1 MKKVTGLYC
10 YSENNIRRF
19 VYTYE
24 DSNGNV
30 KYGVTD
36 DIAEAQNLTI
46 DLLRTKGYFTKE
58 IAQKLRQ
65 EENIFNFNC
74 KDENDVFAHI
84 KKANKDVRLNED
96 DFYAVIYDYDDFYDD
111 EDFNVEIEKVGL
123 FTRIKNKIANSRFG
137 KTVKNIRF
145 NKKPKKNNKKFNK
158 KRVLAGVG
166 ISVLSITAI
175 ATGIHLSKSKSPTND
190 GPKVGITDEIGD
202 LDENIDKA
210 TEPKE
215 EEKTPEATEEP
226 QITAEQSSTNY
237 YTYDTGW
244 TQPANSGSNVTLDPG
259 TVDETLGGFQ
269 DPNVSID
276 EPTNNP
282 NPPSESETP
291 DDPYGNVSEGEEDNN
306 YQEGEEPDDD
316 YSEEIDVPAGGEGEN
331 TNEDDIILDDE
342 HKGNEGA
349 IDILPGD
356 GDYEIDYVDPG
367 APLPDPGDTANGD
380 YVTSDEEL
388 QDTNKG
394 EQPSEITGDENK
406 EEVPVEG
413 QEPIENTD
421 TVPVYQDENIT
432 TTNTTAT
439 TTTDLE
445 TAADRAVEAMAN
457 GEVGNIVVNADGSIS
472 FEQDTNTIE
481 ANGMTK

>member
-1 MKKVTGLYC
+1 MKKVTGLYS
-10 YSENNIRRF
+10 YYENDVRRF

-24 DSNGNV
+24 DSNGNI

-36 DIAEAQNLTI
+36 DVDEAKDLMV
-46 DLLRTKGYFTKE
+46 DLLRTRGYKP
-58 IAQKLRQ
+58 
-65 EENIFNFNC
+65 EEAEKIMGEKDIFNFNC
-74 KDENDVFAHI
+74 KDETDVFIHI
-84 KKANKDVRLNED
+84 QKANKDVRLNVD
-96 DFYAVIYDYDDFYDD
+96 DFYAVIDDYDNDKDKD
-111 EDFNVEIEKVGL
+111 KVGL

-137 KTVKNIRF
+137 NYVKNIRF
-145 NKKPKKNNKKFNK
+145 NKKFNK
-158 KRVLAGVG
+158 KRVFTGAAIG
-166 ISVLSITAI
+166 VLSIAAI

-210 TEPKE
+210 TELKE

-226 QITAEQSSTNY
+226 QITAEQSSTDY
-237 YTYDTGW
+237 YTYNTEW
-244 TQPANSGSNVTLDPG
+244 TQPANSGSNVTSDPG
-259 TVDETLGGFQ
+259 TVDNSMPGFQ
-269 DPNVSID
+269 NPDNID
-276 EPTNNP
+276 NST
-282 NPPSESETP
+282 PPAESETP

-316 YSEEIDVPAGGEGEN
+316 YSEEIDVPAGGEDEN

-388 QDTNKG
+388 QDTNNG
-394 EQPSEITGDENK
+394 EQPSLITGDENK

-413 QEPIENTD
+413 QEPIENAD
-421 TVPVYQDENIT
+421 TVPVYQDGNIT

-457 GEVGNIVVNADGSIS
+457 GEAGNIVVNTDGSIS

>member
-1 MKKVTGLYC
+1 MKKVTGLYS
-10 YSENNIRRF
+10 YYENDVRRF

-24 DSNGNV
+24 DSNGNI

-36 DIAEAQNLTI
+36 NVDEAKDLMV
-46 DLLRTKGYFTKE
+46 DLLRTRGYKP
-58 IAQKLRQ
+58 
-65 EENIFNFNC
+65 EEAEKIMGEKDIFNFNC
-74 KDENDVFAHI
+74 KDETDVFIHI
-84 KKANKDVRLNED
+84 QKANKDVRLNVD
-96 DFYAVIYDYDDFYDD
+96 DFYAVIDDYDNDKD
-111 EDFNVEIEKVGL
+111 KVGL

-137 KTVKNIRF
+137 NYVKNIRF
-145 NKKPKKNNKKFNK
+145 NKKFNK
-158 KRVLAGVG
+158 RRVFTGAAIG
-166 ISVLSITAI
+166 VLSIAAI

-226 QITAEQSSTNY
+226 QITAEQSSTDY
-237 YTYDTGW
+237 YTYNTEW
-244 TQPANSGSNVTLDPG
+244 TQPTNSGSNVTSDPG
-259 TVDETLGGFQ
+259 TVDNSMPGFQ
-269 DPNVSID
+269 NPDNID
-276 EPTNNP
+276 NST
-282 NPPSESETP
+282 PPAESETP

-316 YSEEIDVPAGGEGEN
+316 YSEEIDVPAGGEDEN
-331 TNEDDIILDDE
+331 TNEDDTILDDE

-367 APLPDPGDTANGD
+367 TPLPNPGDTANGD

-388 QDTNKG
+388 QDTNNG

-421 TVPVYQDENIT
+421 TVPVYQDGNIT

-472 FEQDTNTIE
+472 FEQGTNTIE

>member
-1 MKKVTGLYC
+1 MKKVTGLYS
-10 YSENNIRRF
+10 YYENDVRRF

-24 DSNGNV
+24 DSNGNI

-36 DIAEAQNLTI
+36 DVDKAKDLMV
-46 DLLRTKGYFTKE
+46 DLLRTKCY
-58 IAQKLRQ
+58 KL
-65 EENIFNFNC
+65 EEAEKIMGEKDIFNFNC
-74 KDENDVFAHI
+74 KDETDVFIHI
-84 KKANKDVRLNED
+84 QKANKDVRLNVD
-96 DFYAVIYDYDDFYDD
+96 DFYAVIDDYDNDKD
-111 EDFNVEIEKVGL
+111 KVGL

-137 KTVKNIRF
+137 NYVKNIRF
-145 NKKPKKNNKKFNK
+145 NKKFNK
-158 KRVLAGVG
+158 KRVFTGAAIG
-166 ISVLSITAI
+166 VLSIAAI

-202 LDENIDKA
+202 FDKDIDKA

-226 QITAEQSSTNY
+226 QITAEQSSTSY

-244 TQPANSGSNVTLDPG
+244 SQPANSGSNVTSDSG
-259 TVDETLGGFQ
+259 TVEETLGGFQ

-356 GDYEIDYVDPG
+356 GDYEIDYVDPST
-367 APLPDPGDTANGD
+367 PLPNPGDTANGD

-388 QDTNKG
+388 QDTNNG
-394 EQPSEITGDENK
+394 EQPTEITGDENK

-421 TVPVYQDENIT
+421 TVPVYQDGNIT

-481 ANGMTK
+481 ANSMTK

>member
-24 DSNGNV
+24 DSNGNI

-36 DIAEAQNLTI
+36 NVDEAKDLMV
-46 DLLRTKGYFTKE
+46 DLLRTRGYKP
-58 IAQKLRQ
+58 
-65 EENIFNFNC
+65 EEAEKIMGEKDIFNFNC
-74 KDENDVFAHI
+74 KDETDVFIHI
-84 KKANKDVRLNED
+84 QKANKDVRLNVD
-96 DFYAVIYDYDDFYDD
+96 DFYAVIDDYDNDKDKD
-111 EDFNVEIEKVGL
+111 KVGL

-137 KTVKNIRF
+137 NYVKNIRF
-145 NKKPKKNNKKFNK
+145 NKK
-158 KRVLAGVG
+158 RVIAGVAIG
-166 ISVLSITAI
+166 GLAIAAI

-226 QITAEQSSTNY
+226 QITAEQSSTDY
-237 YTYDTGW
+237 YTYNTEW
-244 TQPANSGSNVTLDPG
+244 TQPANSGSNVTSDPG
-259 TVDETLGGFQ
+259 TVDNSMPGFQ
-269 DPNVSID
+269 NPDNID
-276 EPTNNP
+276 NST
-282 NPPSESETP
+282 PPAESETP

-316 YSEEIDVPAGGEGEN
+316 YSEEIDVPAGGEDEN
-331 TNEDDIILDDE
+331 TNEDDTILDDE

-413 QEPIENTD
+413 QEPIENAD
-421 TVPVYQDENIT
+421 TVPVYQDGNIT

-457 GEVGNIVVNADGSIS
+457 GEAGNIVVNTDGSIS

>member
-1 MKKVTGLYC
+1 MKKVTGLYSYC
-10 YSENNIRRF
+10 KNDVIRF

-24 DSNGNV
+24 DSNGNI

-36 DIAEAQNLTI
+36 DVDKAKDLMV
-46 DLLRTKGYFTKE
+46 DLLRTRGYKP
-58 IAQKLRQ
+58 
-65 EENIFNFNC
+65 EEAEKIMGEKDIFNFNC
-74 KDENDVFAHI
+74 KDETDVFIHI
-84 KKANKDVRLNED
+84 QKANKDVRLNVD
-96 DFYAVIYDYDDFYDD
+96 DFYAVIDDYDNDKD
-111 EDFNVEIEKVGL
+111 KVGL

-158 KRVLAGVG
+158 KRVITGAAIG
-166 ISVLSITAI
+166 VLSIAAI

-226 QITAEQSSTNY
+226 QITAEQSSTDY
-237 YTYDTGW
+237 YTYNTEW
-244 TQPANSGSNVTLDPG
+244 TQPANSGSNVTSDPG
-259 TVDETLGGFQ
+259 TVDNSMPGFQ
-269 DPNVSID
+269 NPDNID
-276 EPTNNP
+276 NST
-282 NPPSESETP
+282 PPAESETP

-316 YSEEIDVPAGGEGEN
+316 YSEEIDVPAGGEDEN
-331 TNEDDIILDDE
+331 TNEDDTILDDE

-394 EQPSEITGDENK
+394 EQPTEITGDENK

-445 TAADRAVEAMAN
+445 IAADRAVEAMAN
-457 GEVGNIVVNADGSIS
+457 GEVGNIVVKGGSIS

>member
-1 MKKVTGLYC
+1 MKKVTGLYS
-10 YSENNIRRF
+10 YYENDVRRF

-24 DSNGNV
+24 DSNGNI

-36 DIAEAQNLTI
+36 NVDEAKDLMV
-46 DLLRTKGYFTKE
+46 DLLRTRGYKP
-58 IAQKLRQ
+58 
-65 EENIFNFNC
+65 EEAEKIMGEKDIFNFNC
-74 KDENDVFAHI
+74 KDETDVFIHI
-84 KKANKDVRLNED
+84 QKANKDVRLNVD
-96 DFYAVIYDYDDFYDD
+96 DFYAVIDDYDND
-111 EDFNVEIEKVGL
+111 KVGL

-137 KTVKNIRF
+137 NYVKNIRF
-145 NKKPKKNNKKFNK
+145 NKKFNK
-158 KRVLAGVG
+158 RRVFTGAAIG
-166 ISVLSITAI
+166 VLSIAAI

-210 TEPKE
+210 TEPKK

-226 QITAEQSSTNY
+226 QITAEQSSTDY
-237 YTYDTGW
+237 YTYNTEW
-244 TQPANSGSNVTLDPG
+244 TQPANSGSNVTSDPG
-259 TVDETLGGFQ
+259 TVDNSMPGFQ
-269 DPNVSID
+269 NPDNID
-276 EPTNNP
+276 NST
-282 NPPSESETP
+282 PPAESETP

-316 YSEEIDVPAGGEGEN
+316 YSEEIDVPAGGEDEN

-413 QEPIENTD
+413 QEPIENAD
-421 TVPVYQDENIT
+421 TVPVYQDGNIT

-457 GEVGNIVVNADGSIS
+457 GEAGNIVVNTDGSIS

>member
-1 MKKVTGLYC
+1 MKKVTGLYSYC
-10 YSENNIRRF
+10 KNDVIRF

-24 DSNGNV
+24 DSNGNI

-36 DIAEAQNLTI
+36 DVDKAKDLMV
-46 DLLRTKGYFTKE
+46 DLLRTRGYKP
-58 IAQKLRQ
+58 
-65 EENIFNFNC
+65 EEAEKIMGEKDIFNFNC
-74 KDENDVFAHI
+74 KDETDVFIHI
-84 KKANKDVRLNED
+84 QKANKDVRLNVD
-96 DFYAVIYDYDDFYDD
+96 DFYAVIDDYDNDKD
-111 EDFNVEIEKVGL
+111 KVGL

-137 KTVKNIRF
+137 NYVKNIRF
-145 NKKPKKNNKKFNK
+145 NKKFNK
-158 KRVLAGVG
+158 KRVFTGAAIG
-166 ISVLSITAI
+166 VLSIAAI

-226 QITAEQSSTNY
+226 QITAEQSSTDY
-237 YTYDTGW
+237 YTYNTEW
-244 TQPANSGSNVTLDPG
+244 TQPTNSGSNVTSDPG
-259 TVDETLGGFQ
+259 TVDNSMPGFQ
-269 DPNVSID
+269 NPDNID
-276 EPTNNP
+276 NST
-282 NPPSESETP
+282 PPAESETP

-316 YSEEIDVPAGGEGEN
+316 YSEEIDVPEGGEDEN

-367 APLPDPGDTANGD
+367 TPLPDPGDTANGD

-413 QEPIENTD
+413 QEPIENAD
-421 TVPVYQDENIT
+421 TVPVYQDGNIT

-457 GEVGNIVVNADGSIS
+457 GEAGNIVVNTDGSIS
-472 FEQDTNTIE
+472 FEDTNTME

>member
-1 MKKVTGLYC
+1 MKKVTGLYS
-10 YSENNIRRF
+10 YYENDVRRF

-24 DSNGNV
+24 DSNGNI

-36 DIAEAQNLTI
+36 DVDKAKDLMV
-46 DLLRTKGYFTKE
+46 DLLRTKGYKP
-58 IAQKLRQ
+58 
-65 EENIFNFNC
+65 EEAEKIMGEKDIFNFNC
-74 KDENDVFAHI
+74 KNKTDVFTHI

-96 DFYAVIYDYDDFYDD
+96 DFYDSINEYDD
-111 EDFNVEIEKVGL
+111 E
-123 FTRIKNKIANSRFG
+123 IKSS
-137 KTVKNIRF
+137 KTSGILNRVKNLGSTLKNI
-145 NKKPKKNNKKFNK
+145 PKKAWYRFKDLPKAKKIKYSSAF
-158 KRVLAGVG
+158 VAIAVAVG
-166 ISVLSITAI
+166 IGAFFIN
-175 ATGIHLSKSKSPTND
+175 KSKSPTND

-202 LDENIDKA
+202 FDKDIDKA

-226 QITAEQSSTNY
+226 QITAEQSSTDY
-237 YTYDTGW
+237 YTYNTEW
-244 TQPANSGSNVTLDPG
+244 TQPANSGSNVTSDPG
-259 TVDETLGGFQ
+259 TVDNSMPGFQ
-269 DPNVSID
+269 NPDNID
-276 EPTNNP
+276 NST
-282 NPPSESETP
+282 PPAESETP

-367 APLPDPGDTANGD
+367 APLPNPGDTANGD

-388 QDTNKG
+388 QDTNNG

-445 TAADRAVEAMAN
+445 AAADRAVEAMDN
-457 GEVGNIVVNADGSIS
+457 GENVSIVYNADNGSYTVAKNIN
-472 FEQDTNTIE
+472 TNTIE

>member
-1 MKKVTGLYC
+1 MKKVTGLYS
-10 YSENNIRRF
+10 YYENDVRRF

-24 DSNGNV
+24 DSNGNI

-36 DIAEAQNLTI
+36 DVDKAKDLMV
-46 DLLRTKGYFTKE
+46 DLLRTKCYKP
-58 IAQKLRQ
+58 
-65 EENIFNFNC
+65 EEAEKIMGEKDIFNFNC
-74 KDENDVFAHI
+74 KDETDVFIHI
-84 KKANKDVRLNED
+84 QKANKDVRLNVD
-96 DFYAVIYDYDDFYDD
+96 DFYAVIDDYDNDFYDD
-111 EDFNVEIEKVGL
+111 EDFDDDKDKKGL

-137 KTVKNIRF
+137 KTVKNIWF
-145 NKKPKKNNKKFNK
+145 NKIWYNK
-158 KRVLAGVG
+158 KRVITGAAIG
-166 ISVLSITAI
+166 VLSIAAI

-244 TQPANSGSNVTLDPG
+244 TQPANSGSNVTTDPG
-259 TVDETLGGFQ
+259 TVDNSMPGFQ
-269 DPNVSID
+269 NPDNID
-276 EPTNNP
+276 NST
-282 NPPSESETP
+282 PPAESETP

-316 YSEEIDVPAGGEGEN
+316 YSEEIDVPAGGEDEN
-331 TNEDDIILDDE
+331 TNEDDTILDDE

-367 APLPDPGDTANGD
+367 SPLPDPGDTANGD

-413 QEPIENTD
+413 QEPIENAD
-421 TVPVYQDENIT
+421 TVPVYQDGNIT

-457 GEVGNIVVNADGSIS
+457 GEVGNIVVKDGSIS

>member
-1 MKKVTGLYC
+1 MKKVTGLYS
-10 YSENNIRRF
+10 YYENDVRRF

-24 DSNGNV
+24 DSNGNI

-36 DIAEAQNLTI
+36 NVDEAKDLMV
-46 DLLRTKGYFTKE
+46 DLLRTRGYKP
-58 IAQKLRQ
+58 
-65 EENIFNFNC
+65 EEAEKIMGEKDIFNFNC
-74 KDENDVFAHI
+74 KDETDVFIHI
-84 KKANKDVRLNED
+84 QKANKDVKLN
-96 DFYAVIYDYDDFYDD
+96 VDDFYDSID
-111 EDFNVEIEKVGL
+111 EYDDEIK
-123 FTRIKNKIANSRFG
+123 SS
-137 KTVKNIRF
+137 KTSGILNRVKNLGSALKNI
-145 NKKPKKNNKKFNK
+145 PKKAWYRFKDLPKAKKIKYSSAF
-158 KRVLAGVG
+158 VAIAVAVG
-166 ISVLSITAI
+166 IGAFFIN
-175 ATGIHLSKSKSPTND
+175 KSKSPTDD

-202 LDENIDKA
+202 FDKDIDKA

-226 QITAEQSSTNY
+226 QITAEQSSTDY
-237 YTYDTGW
+237 YTYNTEW
-244 TQPANSGSNVTLDPG
+244 TQPTNSGSNVTSDPG
-259 TVDETLGGFQ
+259 TVDNSMPGFQ
-269 DPNVSID
+269 NPDNID
-276 EPTNNP
+276 NST
-282 NPPSESETP
+282 PPAESETP

-316 YSEEIDVPAGGEGEN
+316 YSEEIDVPAGGEDEN
-331 TNEDDIILDDE
+331 TNEDDTILDDE

-406 EEVPVEG
+406 EEVPVDG

-457 GEVGNIVVNADGSIS
+457 GEAGNIVVNADGSIS

>member
-1 MKKVTGLYC
+1 MKKVTGLYS
-10 YSENNIRRF
+10 YYENDVRRF

-24 DSNGNV
+24 DSNGNI

-36 DIAEAQNLTI
+36 DVDKAKDLMV
-46 DLLRTKGYFTKE
+46 DLLRTKGYKP
-58 IAQKLRQ
+58 
-65 EENIFNFNC
+65 EEAEKIMGEKDIFNFNC
-74 KDENDVFAHI
+74 KDETDVFAHI

-96 DFYAVIYDYDDFYDD
+96 DFYAVIDDYDNDFYDD
-111 EDFNVEIEKVGL
+111 EDFDDDKDKKGL

-137 KTVKNIRF
+137 KTVKNIWF
-145 NKKPKKNNKKFNK
+145 NKIWYNK
-158 KRVLAGVG
+158 KRVITGAAIG
-166 ISVLSITAI
+166 VLSIAAI

-244 TQPANSGSNVTLDPG
+244 TQPANSGSNVTTDPG
-259 TVDETLGGFQ
+259 TVDNSMPGFQ
-269 DPNVSID
+269 NPDNID
-276 EPTNNP
+276 NST
-282 NPPSESETP
+282 PPAESETP

-316 YSEEIDVPAGGEGEN
+316 YSEEIDVPAGGEDEN
-331 TNEDDIILDDE
+331 TNEDDTILDDE

-367 APLPDPGDTANGD
+367 SPLPDPGDTANGD

-421 TVPVYQDENIT
+421 TVPVYQDGNIT

-457 GEVGNIVVNADGSIS
+457 GEVGNIVVKDGSIS

>member
-1 MKKVTGLYC
+1 MKKVIGLYS
-10 YSENNIRRF
+10 YYENNIRRF

-24 DSNGNV
+24 DSNGNI

-36 DIAEAQNLTI
+36 DVDEAKDLMV
-46 DLLRTKGYFTKE
+46 DLLRTRGYKP
-58 IAQKLRQ
+58 
-65 EENIFNFNC
+65 EEAEKIMGEKDIFNFNC
-74 KDENDVFAHI
+74 KDETDVFIHI
-84 KKANKDVRLNED
+84 QKANKDVRLNVD
-96 DFYAVIYDYDDFYDD
+96 DFYAVIDDYDNDKD
-111 EDFNVEIEKVGL
+111 KVGL

-137 KTVKNIRF
+137 NYVKNIRF
-145 NKKPKKNNKKFNK
+145 NKKFNK
-158 KRVLAGVG
+158 KRVFTGAAIG
-166 ISVLSITAI
+166 VLSIAAI

-190 GPKVGITDEIGD
+190 GPKVGITDEIGN

-226 QITAEQSSTNY
+226 QITAEQSSTDY
-237 YTYDTGW
+237 YTYNTEW
-244 TQPANSGSNVTLDPG
+244 TQPANSGSNVTSDPG
-259 TVDETLGGFQ
+259 TVDNSMPGFQ
-269 DPNVSID
+269 NPDNID
-276 EPTNNP
+276 NST
-282 NPPSESETP
+282 PPAESETP

-316 YSEEIDVPAGGEGEN
+316 YSEEIDVPAGGEDEN
-331 TNEDDIILDDE
+331 TNEDDTILDDE

-394 EQPSEITGDENK
+394 EQPSEITGAENK

-413 QEPIENTD
+413 QEPIENAD
-421 TVPVYQDENIT
+421 TVPVYQDGNIT

-457 GEVGNIVVNADGSIS
+457 GEAGNIVVNADGSIS

>member
-1 MKKVTGLYC
+1 MKKVTGLYS
-10 YSENNIRRF
+10 YYENDVRRF

-24 DSNGNV
+24 DSNGNI

-36 DIAEAQNLTI
+36 DVDKAKDLMV
-46 DLLRTKGYFTKE
+46 DLLRTRGYKP
-58 IAQKLRQ
+58 
-65 EENIFNFNC
+65 EEAEKIMGEKDIFNFNC
-74 KDENDVFAHI
+74 KDETDVFIHI
-84 KKANKDVRLNED
+84 QKANKDVRLNVD
-96 DFYAVIYDYDDFYDD
+96 DFYAVIDDYDNDKD
-111 EDFNVEIEKVGL
+111 KVGL

-137 KTVKNIRF
+137 NYVKNIRF
-145 NKKPKKNNKKFNK
+145 NKKFNK
-158 KRVLAGVG
+158 KRVFTGAAIG
-166 ISVLSITAI
+166 VLSIAAI
-175 ATGIHLSKSKSPTND
+175 ATGIHLSKSESPTND

-226 QITAEQSSTNY
+226 QITAEQSSTDY
-237 YTYDTGW
+237 YTYNTEW
-244 TQPANSGSNVTLDPG
+244 TQPANSGSNVTSDPG
-259 TVDETLGGFQ
+259 TVDNSMPGFQ
-269 DPNVSID
+269 NPDNID
-276 EPTNNP
+276 NST
-282 NPPSESETP
+282 PPAESETP
-291 DDPYGNVSEGEEDNN
+291 DDPYENVSEGEEDNN
-306 YQEGEEPDDD
+306 YQEGEEPDGD
-316 YSEEIDVPAGGEGEN
+316 YSEEIDVPAGGEDEN
-331 TNEDDIILDDE
+331 TNEDDTILDDE

-413 QEPIENTD
+413 QEPIENAD
-421 TVPVYQDENIT
+421 TVPVYQDGNIT

>member
-1 MKKVTGLYC
+1 MKKVTGLYS
-10 YSENNIRRF
+10 YYENNIRRF

-24 DSNGNV
+24 DSNGNI

-36 DIAEAQNLTI
+36 DVDEAKDLMV
-46 DLLRTKGYFTKE
+46 DLLRTRGYKP
-58 IAQKLRQ
+58 
-65 EENIFNFNC
+65 EEAEKIMGEKDIFNFNC
-74 KDENDVFAHI
+74 KDKTDVFIHI
-84 KKANKDVRLNED
+84 QKANKDVRLNVD
-96 DFYAVIYDYDDFYDD
+96 DFYAVIDDYDNDKDKD
-111 EDFNVEIEKVGL
+111 KVGL

-137 KTVKNIRF
+137 NYVKNIRF
-145 NKKPKKNNKKFNK
+145 NKKFNK
-158 KRVLAGVG
+158 KRVFTGAAIG
-166 ISVLSITAI
+166 VLSIAAI

-210 TEPKE
+210 TELKE

-226 QITAEQSSTNY
+226 QITAEQSSTDY
-237 YTYDTGW
+237 YTYNTEW
-244 TQPANSGSNVTLDPG
+244 TQPANSGSNVTSDPG
-259 TVDETLGGFQ
+259 TVDNSMPGFQ
-269 DPNVSID
+269 NPDNID
-276 EPTNNP
+276 NST
-282 NPPSESETP
+282 PPAESETP

-316 YSEEIDVPAGGEGEN
+316 YSEEIDVPAGGEDEN

-388 QDTNKG
+388 QDTNNG
-394 EQPSEITGDENK
+394 EQPSLITGDENK

-413 QEPIENTD
+413 QEPIENAD
-421 TVPVYQDENIT
+421 TVPVYQDGNIT

-457 GEVGNIVVNADGSIS
+457 GEAGNIVVNTDGSIS

>member
-1 MKKVTGLYC
+1 MKKVTGLYS
-10 YSENNIRRF
+10 YYENNIRRF

-24 DSNGNV
+24 DSNGNI

-36 DIAEAQNLTI
+36 DVDEAKDLMV
-46 DLLRTKGYFTKE
+46 DLLRTRGYKP
-58 IAQKLRQ
+58 
-65 EENIFNFNC
+65 EEAEKIMGEKDIFNFNC
-74 KDENDVFAHI
+74 KDKTDVFIHI
-84 KKANKDVRLNED
+84 QKANKDVRLN
-96 DFYAVIYDYDDFYDD
+96 VDDFYDSID
-111 EDFNVEIEKVGL
+111 EYDDEIK
-123 FTRIKNKIANSRFG
+123 SS
-137 KTVKNIRF
+137 KTSGILNRVKNLGSTLKNI
-145 NKKPKKNNKKFNK
+145 PKKAWYRFKDLPKAKKIKYSSAF
-158 KRVLAGVG
+158 VAIAVAVG
-166 ISVLSITAI
+166 IGAFFIN
-175 ATGIHLSKSKSPTND
+175 KSKSPTND

-226 QITAEQSSTNY
+226 QITAEQSSTDY
-237 YTYDTGW
+237 YTYNTEW
-244 TQPANSGSNVTLDPG
+244 TQPANSGSNVTSDPG
-259 TVDETLGGFQ
+259 TVDNSMPGFQ
-269 DPNVSID
+269 NPDNID
-276 EPTNNP
+276 NST
-282 NPPSESETP
+282 PPAESETP

-316 YSEEIDVPAGGEGEN
+316 YSEEIDVPEGGEDEN
-331 TNEDDIILDDE
+331 TNEDDTILDNKYE
-342 HKGNEGA
+342 GNEGA

-388 QDTNKG
+388 QDTNNG

-413 QEPIENTD
+413 QEPIENAD
-421 TVPVYQDENIT
+421 TVPVYQDGNIT

-457 GEVGNIVVNADGSIS
+457 GEAGNIVVNTDGSIS

>member
-1 MKKVTGLYC
+1 MKKVTGLYS
-10 YSENNIRRF
+10 YYENNIRRF

-24 DSNGNV
+24 DSNGNI

-36 DIAEAQNLTI
+36 NVDEAKDLMV
-46 DLLRTKGYFTKE
+46 DLLRTRGYKP
-58 IAQKLRQ
+58 
-65 EENIFNFNC
+65 EEAEKIMSEKDIFNFNC
-74 KDENDVFAHI
+74 KDETDVFIHI
-84 KKANKDVRLNED
+84 QKANKDVRLNVD
-96 DFYAVIYDYDDFYDD
+96 DFYAVIDDYDND
-111 EDFNVEIEKVGL
+111 EDKVGL

-137 KTVKNIRF
+137 NYVKNIRF
-145 NKKPKKNNKKFNK
+145 NKKFNK
-158 KRVLAGVG
+158 KRVFTGAAIG
-166 ISVLSITAI
+166 VLSIAAI

-190 GPKVGITDEIGD
+190 GPKVGITDEIEG
-202 LDENIDKA
+202 LDKDIDKA

-226 QITAEQSSTNY
+226 QITAEQSSTDY
-237 YTYDTGW
+237 YTYNTEW
-244 TQPANSGSNVTLDPG
+244 TQPANSGSNVTSDPG
-259 TVDETLGGFQ
+259 TVDNSMPGFQ
-269 DPNVSID
+269 NPDNID
-276 EPTNNP
+276 NST
-282 NPPSESETP
+282 PPAESETP

-316 YSEEIDVPAGGEGEN
+316 YSEEIDVPAGGEDEN
-331 TNEDDIILDDE
+331 TNEDDTILDDE

-394 EQPSEITGDENK
+394 EQPTEITGDENK

-413 QEPIENTD
+413 QEPIENAD

-439 TTTDLE
+439 TTPTDLE
-445 TAADRAVEAMAN
+445 IAASKAVEAMAN
-457 GEVGNIVVNADGSIS
+457 GKAGNIVVNTDGSIS
-472 FEQDTNTIE
+472 FEGTNTME

>member
-1 MKKVTGLYC
+1 MKKVTGLYS
-10 YSENNIRRF
+10 YYENDVRRF

-24 DSNGNV
+24 DSNGNI

-36 DIAEAQNLTI
+36 DVDKAKDLMV
-46 DLLRTKGYFTKE
+46 DLLRTKGYKP
-58 IAQKLRQ
+58 
-65 EENIFNFNC
+65 EEAEKIMGEKDIFNFNC
-74 KDENDVFAHI
+74 KNKTDVFTHI

-96 DFYAVIYDYDDFYDD
+96 DFYDSINEYDD
-111 EDFNVEIEKVGL
+111 E
-123 FTRIKNKIANSRFG
+123 IKSS
-137 KTVKNIRF
+137 KTSGILNRVKNLGSTLKNI
-145 NKKPKKNNKKFNK
+145 PKKAWYRFKDLPKAKKIKYSSAF
-158 KRVLAGVG
+158 VAIAVAVG
-166 ISVLSITAI
+166 IGAFFIN
-175 ATGIHLSKSKSPTND
+175 KSKSPTND

-226 QITAEQSSTNY
+226 QITAEQSSTDY
-237 YTYDTGW
+237 YTYNTEW
-244 TQPANSGSNVTLDPG
+244 TQPANSGSNVTSDPG
-259 TVDETLGGFQ
+259 TVDNSMPGFQ
-269 DPNVSID
+269 NPDNID
-276 EPTNNP
+276 NST
-282 NPPSESETP
+282 PPAESETP

-367 APLPDPGDTANGD
+367 TPLPNPGDTANGD

-388 QDTNKG
+388 QDTNNG

-445 TAADRAVEAMAN
+445 AAADRAVEAMDN
-457 GEVGNIVVNADGSIS
+457 GENVSIVYNADNGSYTVAKNIN
-472 FEQDTNTIE
+472 TNTIE

>member
-1 MKKVTGLYC
+1 MKKVTGLYS
-10 YSENNIRRF
+10 YYENNIRRF

-24 DSNGNV
+24 DSNGNI

-36 DIAEAQNLTI
+36 DVDEAKDLMV
-46 DLLRTKGYFTKE
+46 DLLRTRGYKP
-58 IAQKLRQ
+58 
-65 EENIFNFNC
+65 EEAEKITGEKDIFNFNC
-74 KDENDVFAHI
+74 KDETDVFIHI
-84 KKANKDVRLNED
+84 QKANKDVRLNVD
-96 DFYAVIYDYDDFYDD
+96 DFYAVIDDYDNDKD
-111 EDFNVEIEKVGL
+111 KVGL

-137 KTVKNIRF
+137 NYVKNIRF
-145 NKKPKKNNKKFNK
+145 NKKFNK
-158 KRVLAGVG
+158 KRVFTGAAIG
-166 ISVLSITAI
+166 VLSIAAI

-210 TEPKE
+210 TELKE

-226 QITAEQSSTNY
+226 QITAEQSSTDY
-237 YTYDTGW
+237 YTYNTEW
-244 TQPANSGSNVTLDPG
+244 TQPANSGSNVTSDPG
-259 TVDETLGGFQ
+259 TVDNSMPGFQ
-269 DPNVSID
+269 NPDNID
-276 EPTNNP
+276 NST
-282 NPPSESETP
+282 PPAESETP

-316 YSEEIDVPAGGEGEN
+316 YSEEIDVPAGGEDEN

-388 QDTNKG
+388 QDTNNG
-394 EQPSEITGDENK
+394 EQPSLITGDENK

-413 QEPIENTD
+413 QEPIENAD
-421 TVPVYQDENIT
+421 TVPVYQDGNIT

-457 GEVGNIVVNADGSIS
+457 GEAGNIVVNADGSIS

>member
-24 DSNGNV
+24 DSNGNI

-36 DIAEAQNLTI
+36 DVDEAKDLMV
-46 DLLRTKGYFTKE
+46 DLLRTRGYKP
-58 IAQKLRQ
+58 
-65 EENIFNFNC
+65 EEAEKIMSEKDIFNFNC
-74 KDENDVFAHI
+74 KDETDVFIHI
-84 KKANKDVRLNED
+84 QKANKDVRLNVD
-96 DFYAVIYDYDDFYDD
+96 DFYAVIDDYDND
-111 EDFNVEIEKVGL
+111 EDKVGL

-137 KTVKNIRF
+137 NYVKNIRF
-145 NKKPKKNNKKFNK
+145 NKKFNK
-158 KRVLAGVG
+158 KRVITGAAIG
-166 ISVLSITAI
+166 VLSIAAI

-226 QITAEQSSTNY
+226 QITAEQSSTDY
-237 YTYDTGW
+237 YTYNTEW
-244 TQPANSGSNVTLDPG
+244 TQPANSGSNVTSDPG
-259 TVDETLGGFQ
+259 TVDNSMPGFQ
-269 DPNVSID
+269 NPDNID
-276 EPTNNP
+276 NST
-282 NPPSESETP
+282 PPAESETP

-316 YSEEIDVPAGGEGEN
+316 YSEEIDVPAGGEDEN
-331 TNEDDIILDDE
+331 TNEDDTILDDE

-388 QDTNKG
+388 QDTNNG

-413 QEPIENTD
+413 QEPIENAD
-421 TVPVYQDENIT
+421 TVPVYQDRNIT

-457 GEVGNIVVNADGSIS
+457 GEAGNIVVNTDGSIS

>member
-1 MKKVTGLYC
+1 MKKVTGLYS
-10 YSENNIRRF
+10 YYENDVRRF

-24 DSNGNV
+24 DSNGNI

-36 DIAEAQNLTI
+36 DVDKAKDLMV
-46 DLLRTKGYFTKE
+46 DLLRTRGYKP
-58 IAQKLRQ
+58 
-65 EENIFNFNC
+65 EEAEKIMGEKDIFNFNC
-74 KDENDVFAHI
+74 KDETAVFIHI
-84 KKANKDVRLNED
+84 QKANKDVRLNVD
-96 DFYAVIYDYDDFYDD
+96 DFYAVIDDYDNDKD
-111 EDFNVEIEKVGL
+111 KVGL

-137 KTVKNIRF
+137 NYVKNIRF
-145 NKKPKKNNKKFNK
+145 NKKFNK
-158 KRVLAGVG
+158 KRVFTGAAIG
-166 ISVLSITAI
+166 VLSIAAI

-226 QITAEQSSTNY
+226 QITAEQSSTDY
-237 YTYDTGW
+237 YTYNTEW
-244 TQPANSGSNVTLDPG
+244 TQSGNGGSNVTTDPG
-259 TVDETLGGFQ
+259 TVDESMPGFQ
-269 DPNVSID
+269 NPDNID
-276 EPTNNP
+276 DSTPPAEP
-282 NPPSESETP
+282 ETP
-291 DDPYGNVSEGEEDNN
+291 DDSYENVIEDEEDNN

-316 YSEEIDVPAGGEGEN
+316 YSEEIDVSEGE
-331 TNEDDIILDDE
+331 EDGTLDEDEIIFDDE
-342 HKGNEGA
+342 YKGNEGA
-349 IDILPGD
+349 IDILPG
-356 GDYEIDYVDPG
+356 GDYEIDFV
-367 APLPDPGDTANGD
+367 DPGDTANGND
-380 YVTSDEEL
+380 VTNDEEL

-394 EQPSEITGDENK
+394 EQLSEITGDENK

-413 QEPIENTD
+413 QEPIENAD

-445 TAADRAVEAMAN
+445 AAADRAVEAMDN
-457 GEVGNIVVNADGSIS
+457 GENVSIVYNADNGSYTVAKNIN
-472 FEQDTNTIE
+472 TNTIE

>member
-24 DSNGNV
+24 DSNGNI

-36 DIAEAQNLTI
+36 DVDKAKDLMV
-46 DLLRTKGYFTKE
+46 DLLRTKCY
-58 IAQKLRQ
+58 KL
-65 EENIFNFNC
+65 EEAEKIMGEKDIFNFNC
-74 KDENDVFAHI
+74 KDETDVFIHI
-84 KKANKDVRLNED
+84 QKANKDVRLNVD
-96 DFYAVIYDYDDFYDD
+96 DFYAVIDDYDDEFFDD
-111 EDFNVEIEKVGL
+111 EDFNDDKDKVGL

-137 KTVKNIRF
+137 NYVKNIRF
-145 NKKPKKNNKKFNK
+145 NKK
-158 KRVLAGVG
+158 RVIAGVAIG
-166 ISVLSITAI
+166 GLAIAAI

-244 TQPANSGSNVTLDPG
+244 TQPANSGSNVTSDPG
-259 TVDETLGGFQ
+259 TVEETLGGFQ

-367 APLPDPGDTANGD
+367 TPLPNPGDTANGD

-388 QDTNKG
+388 QDTNNG

-413 QEPIENTD
+413 QEPIENAD
-421 TVPVYQDENIT
+421 TVPVYQDGNIT

-457 GEVGNIVVNADGSIS
+457 GEAGNIVVNTDGSIS

-481 ANGMTK
+481 ANSMTK

>member
-1 MKKVTGLYC
+1 MKKVTGLYS
-10 YSENNIRRF
+10 YYENDVRRF

-24 DSNGNV
+24 DSNGNI

-36 DIAEAQNLTI
+36 DVDKAKDLMV
-46 DLLRTKGYFTKE
+46 DLLRTKGYKP
-58 IAQKLRQ
+58 
-65 EENIFNFNC
+65 EEAEKIMGEKDIFNFNC
-74 KDENDVFAHI
+74 KNKTDVFTHI
-84 KKANKDVRLNED
+84 KKANKDVRLNVD
-96 DFYAVIYDYDDFYDD
+96 DFYAVIDDYDNDKD
-111 EDFNVEIEKVGL
+111 KVGL

-137 KTVKNIRF
+137 NYVKNIRF
-145 NKKPKKNNKKFNK
+145 NKKFNK
-158 KRVLAGVG
+158 RRVFTGAAIG
-166 ISVLSITAI
+166 VLSIAAI

-226 QITAEQSSTNY
+226 QITAEQSSTDY
-237 YTYDTGW
+237 YTYNTEW
-244 TQPANSGSNVTLDPG
+244 TQPANSGSNVTTDPG
-259 TVDETLGGFQ
+259 TVDNSMPGFQ
-269 DPNVSID
+269 NPDNID
-276 EPTNNP
+276 NST
-282 NPPSESETP
+282 PPAESETP

-316 YSEEIDVPAGGEGEN
+316 YSEEIDVPAGGEDEN
-331 TNEDDIILDDE
+331 TNEDDTILDDE

-367 APLPDPGDTANGD
+367 TPLPNPGDTANGD

-388 QDTNKG
+388 QDTNNG

-445 TAADRAVEAMAN
+445 AAADRAVEAMAN
-457 GEVGNIVVNADGSIS
+457 GEAGNIVVNTDGSIS

>member
-1 MKKVTGLYC
+1 MKKVTGLYSYC
-10 YSENNIRRF
+10 KNDVIRF

-24 DSNGNV
+24 DSNGNI

-36 DIAEAQNLTI
+36 DVDKAKDLMV
-46 DLLRTKGYFTKE
+46 DLLRTRGYKP
-58 IAQKLRQ
+58 
-65 EENIFNFNC
+65 EEAEKIMGEKDIFNFNC
-74 KDENDVFAHI
+74 KDETDVFIHI
-84 KKANKDVRLNED
+84 QKANKDVRLNVD
-96 DFYAVIYDYDDFYDD
+96 DFYAVIDDYDNDKD
-111 EDFNVEIEKVGL
+111 KVGL

-137 KTVKNIRF
+137 NYVKNIRF
-145 NKKPKKNNKKFNK
+145 NKKFNK
-158 KRVLAGVG
+158 KRVFTGAAIG
-166 ISVLSITAI
+166 VLSIAAI

-202 LDENIDKA
+202 LDKDIDKA

-226 QITAEQSSTNY
+226 QITAEQSSTDY
-237 YTYDTGW
+237 YTYNTEW
-244 TQPANSGSNVTLDPG
+244 TQPANSGSNVTSDPG
-259 TVDETLGGFQ
+259 TVDNSMPGFQ
-269 DPNVSID
+269 NPDNID
-276 EPTNNP
+276 NST
-282 NPPSESETP
+282 PPAESETP

-316 YSEEIDVPAGGEGEN
+316 YSEEIDVPAGGEDEN

-421 TVPVYQDENIT
+421 TVPVYQDGNIT

-445 TAADRAVEAMAN
+445 TAADRAVEAIAN

-472 FEQDTNTIE
+472 FKQDTNTIE

>member
-1 MKKVTGLYC
+1 MKKVTGLYS
-10 YSENNIRRF
+10 YYENNIRRF

-24 DSNGNV
+24 DSNGNI

-36 DIAEAQNLTI
+36 NVDEAKDLMV
-46 DLLRTKGYFTKE
+46 DLLRTRGYKP
-58 IAQKLRQ
+58 
-65 EENIFNFNC
+65 EEAEKIMGEKDIFNFNC
-74 KDENDVFAHI
+74 KDETDVFIHI
-84 KKANKDVRLNED
+84 QKANKDVKLN
-96 DFYAVIYDYDDFYDD
+96 VDDFYDSID
-111 EDFNVEIEKVGL
+111 EYDDEIK
-123 FTRIKNKIANSRFG
+123 SS
-137 KTVKNIRF
+137 KTSGILNRVKNLGSTLKNI
-145 NKKPKKNNKKFNK
+145 PKKAWYRFKDLPKAKKIKYSSAF
-158 KRVLAGVG
+158 VAIAVAVG
-166 ISVLSITAI
+166 IGAFFIN
-175 ATGIHLSKSKSPTND
+175 KSKSPTDD

-215 EEKTPEATEEP
+215 EEKTPETTEEP

-244 TQPANSGSNVTLDPG
+244 TQPANSGSNVTTDPG
-259 TVDETLGGFQ
+259 TVDNSMPGFQ
-269 DPNVSID
+269 NPDNID
-276 EPTNNP
+276 NST
-282 NPPSESETP
+282 PPAESETP

-316 YSEEIDVPAGGEGEN
+316 YSEEIDVPAGGEDEN

-388 QDTNKG
+388 QDTNNG

-413 QEPIENTD
+413 QEPIENAD
-421 TVPVYQDENIT
+421 TVPVYQDGNIT

-457 GEVGNIVVNADGSIS
+457 GEVGNIVVKGGSIS

>member
-1 MKKVTGLYC
+1 MKKVTGLYS
-10 YSENNIRRF
+10 YYENDVRRF

-24 DSNGNV
+24 DSNGNI

-36 DIAEAQNLTI
+36 DVDKAKDLMV
-46 DLLRTKGYFTKE
+46 DLLRTKGYKP
-58 IAQKLRQ
+58 
-65 EENIFNFNC
+65 EEAEKIMGEKDIFNFNC
-74 KDENDVFAHI
+74 KNKTDVFTHI
-84 KKANKDVRLNED
+84 KKANKDVRLNVD
-96 DFYAVIYDYDDFYDD
+96 DFYAVIDDYDNDKD
-111 EDFNVEIEKVGL
+111 KVGL

-137 KTVKNIRF
+137 NYVKNIRF
-145 NKKPKKNNKKFNK
+145 NKKFNK
-158 KRVLAGVG
+158 KRVFTGAAIG
-166 ISVLSITAI
+166 VLSIAAI

-226 QITAEQSSTNY
+226 QITAEQSSTDY
-237 YTYDTGW
+237 YTYNTEW
-244 TQPANSGSNVTLDPG
+244 TQPANSGSNVTSDPG
-259 TVDETLGGFQ
+259 TVDNSMPGFQ
-269 DPNVSID
+269 NPDNID
-276 EPTNNP
+276 NST
-282 NPPSESETP
+282 PPAESETP

-394 EQPSEITGDENK
+394 EQPSLITGDENK

-413 QEPIENTD
+413 QEPIENAD
-421 TVPVYQDENIT
+421 TVPVYQDGNIT
-432 TTNTTAT
+432 TTNTTVT

>member
-1 MKKVTGLYC
+1 MKKVTGLYS
-10 YSENNIRRF
+10 YYENNIRRF

-24 DSNGNV
+24 DSNGNI

-36 DIAEAQNLTI
+36 DVDEAKDLMV
-46 DLLRTKGYFTKE
+46 DLLRTRGYKP
-58 IAQKLRQ
+58 
-65 EENIFNFNC
+65 EEAEKIMSEKDIFNFNC
-74 KDENDVFAHI
+74 KDETDVFIHI
-84 KKANKDVRLNED
+84 QKANKDVRLNVD
-96 DFYAVIYDYDDFYDD
+96 DFYAVIDDYDND
-111 EDFNVEIEKVGL
+111 EDKVGL

-137 KTVKNIRF
+137 NYVKNIRF
-145 NKKPKKNNKKFNK
+145 NKKFNK
-158 KRVLAGVG
+158 KRVITGAAIG
-166 ISVLSITAI
+166 VLSIAAI

-226 QITAEQSSTNY
+226 QITAEQSSTDY
-237 YTYDTGW
+237 YTYNTEW
-244 TQPANSGSNVTLDPG
+244 TQPANSGSNVTSDPG
-259 TVDETLGGFQ
+259 TVDNSMPGFQ
-269 DPNVSID
+269 NPDNID
-276 EPTNNP
+276 NST
-282 NPPSESETP
+282 PPAESETP

-316 YSEEIDVPAGGEGEN
+316 YSEEIDVPAGGEDEN
-331 TNEDDIILDDE
+331 TNEDDTILDDE

-388 QDTNKG
+388 QDTNNG

-413 QEPIENTD
+413 QEPIENAD
-421 TVPVYQDENIT
+421 TVPVYQDRNIT

-457 GEVGNIVVNADGSIS
+457 GEAGNIVVNTDGSIS

>member
-1 MKKVTGLYC
+1 MKKVTGLYS
-10 YSENNIRRF
+10 YYENNIRRF

-24 DSNGNV
+24 DSNGNI

-36 DIAEAQNLTI
+36 NVDEAKDLMV
-46 DLLRTKGYFTKE
+46 DLLRTRGYKP
-58 IAQKLRQ
+58 
-65 EENIFNFNC
+65 EEAEKIMGEKDIFNFNC
-74 KDENDVFAHI
+74 KDETDVFIHI
-84 KKANKDVRLNED
+84 QKANKDVRLNVD
-96 DFYAVIYDYDDFYDD
+96 DFYAVIDDYDNDKD
-111 EDFNVEIEKVGL
+111 KVGL

-137 KTVKNIRF
+137 NYVKNIRF
-145 NKKPKKNNKKFNK
+145 NKKFNK
-158 KRVLAGVG
+158 KRVFTGAAIG
-166 ISVLSITAI
+166 VLSIAAI

-226 QITAEQSSTNY
+226 QITAEQSSTDY
-237 YTYDTGW
+237 YTYNTEW
-244 TQPANSGSNVTLDPG
+244 TQPANSGSNVTSDPG
-259 TVDETLGGFQ
+259 TVDNSMPGFQ
-269 DPNVSID
+269 NPDNID
-276 EPTNNP
+276 NST
-282 NPPSESETP
+282 PPAESETP

-316 YSEEIDVPAGGEGEN
+316 YSEEIDVPAGGEDEN
-331 TNEDDIILDDE
+331 TNEGDTILDDE

-394 EQPSEITGDENK
+394 EQPSLITGDENK

-413 QEPIENTD
+413 QEPIENAD
-421 TVPVYQDENIT
+421 TVPVYQDGNIT

-457 GEVGNIVVNADGSIS
+457 GEAGNIVVNTDGSIS

>member
-1 MKKVTGLYC
+1 MKKVTGLYS
-10 YSENNIRRF
+10 YYENNIRRF

-24 DSNGNV
+24 DSNGNI

-36 DIAEAQNLTI
+36 NVDEAKDLMV
-46 DLLRTKGYFTKE
+46 DLLRTRGYKP
-58 IAQKLRQ
+58 
-65 EENIFNFNC
+65 EEAEKIMGEKDIFNFNC
-74 KDENDVFAHI
+74 KDETDVFIHI
-84 KKANKDVRLNED
+84 QKANKDVRLNVD
-96 DFYAVIYDYDDFYDD
+96 DFYAVIDDYDNDKDKD
-111 EDFNVEIEKVGL
+111 KVGL

-137 KTVKNIRF
+137 NYVKNIRF
-145 NKKPKKNNKKFNK
+145 NKKFNK
-158 KRVLAGVG
+158 RRVFTGAAIG
-166 ISVLSITAI
+166 VLSIAAI

-215 EEKTPEATEEP
+215 EEKTPEVTEEP
-226 QITAEQSSTNY
+226 QITAEQSSTDY
-237 YTYDTGW
+237 YTYNTEW
-244 TQPANSGSNVTLDPG
+244 TQPANSGSNVTSDPG
-259 TVDETLGGFQ
+259 TVDNSMPGFQ
-269 DPNVSID
+269 NPDNID
-276 EPTNNP
+276 NST
-282 NPPSESETP
+282 PPAESETP

-316 YSEEIDVPAGGEGEN
+316 YSEEIDVPAGGEDEN

-413 QEPIENTD
+413 QEPIENAD
-421 TVPVYQDENIT
+421 TVPVYQDGNIT

-457 GEVGNIVVNADGSIS
+457 GEAGNIVVNTDGSIS

>member
-36 DIAEAQNLTI
+36 DIAEAKDLMV
-46 DLLRTKGYFTKE
+46 DLLRTRGYKP
-58 IAQKLRQ
+58 
-65 EENIFNFNC
+65 EEAEKIMGEKDIFNFNC
-74 KDENDVFAHI
+74 KDETDVFIHI
-84 KKANKDVRLNED
+84 QKANKDVRLNVD
-96 DFYAVIYDYDDFYDD
+96 DFYAVIDDYDDEFFDD
-111 EDFNVEIEKVGL
+111 EDFNDDKDKVGL

-137 KTVKNIRF
+137 NYVKNIRF
-145 NKKPKKNNKKFNK
+145 NKK
-158 KRVLAGVG
+158 RVIAGVAIG
-166 ISVLSITAI
+166 GLAIAAI

-190 GPKVGITDEIGD
+190 GPKVGITDEIGN

-244 TQPANSGSNVTLDPG
+244 SQPANSGSNVTSDPG
-259 TVDETLGGFQ
+259 TVEETLGGFQ

-316 YSEEIDVPAGGEGEN
+316 YSEEIDVPAGGEDEN

-367 APLPDPGDTANGD
+367 TPLPNPGDTANGD

-388 QDTNKG
+388 QDTNNG
-394 EQPSEITGDENK
+394 EQPTEITGDENK

-413 QEPIENTD
+413 QEPIENAD

-481 ANGMTK
+481 ANSMTK

>member
-1 MKKVTGLYC
+1 MKKVTGLYS
-10 YSENNIRRF
+10 YYENDVRRF

-24 DSNGNV
+24 DSNGNI

-36 DIAEAQNLTI
+36 NVDEAKDLMV
-46 DLLRTKGYFTKE
+46 DLLRTRGYKP
-58 IAQKLRQ
+58 
-65 EENIFNFNC
+65 EEAEKIMGEKDIFNFNC
-74 KDENDVFAHI
+74 KDETDVFIHI
-84 KKANKDVRLNED
+84 QKANKDVKLN
-96 DFYAVIYDYDDFYDD
+96 VDDFYDSID
-111 EDFNVEIEKVGL
+111 EYDDEIK
-123 FTRIKNKIANSRFG
+123 SS
-137 KTVKNIRF
+137 KTSGILNRVKNLGSTLKNI
-145 NKKPKKNNKKFNK
+145 PKKAWYRFKDLPKAKKIKYSSAF
-158 KRVLAGVG
+158 VAIAVAVG
-166 ISVLSITAI
+166 IGAFFIN
-175 ATGIHLSKSKSPTND
+175 KSKSPTND

-226 QITAEQSSTNY
+226 QITAEQSSTDY
-237 YTYDTGW
+237 YTYNTEW
-244 TQPANSGSNVTLDPG
+244 TQPANSGSNVTSDPG
-259 TVDETLGGFQ
+259 TVDNSMPGFQ
-269 DPNVSID
+269 NPDNID
-276 EPTNNP
+276 NST
-282 NPPSESETP
+282 PPAESETP

-316 YSEEIDVPAGGEGEN
+316 YSEEIDVPAGGEDEN
-331 TNEDDIILDDE
+331 TNEDDTILDDE

-413 QEPIENTD
+413 QEPIENAD
-421 TVPVYQDENIT
+421 TVPVYQDGNIT

-457 GEVGNIVVNADGSIS
+457 GEAGNIVVNTDGSIS
-472 FEQDTNTIE
+472 FEQDTNTME

>member
-1 MKKVTGLYC
+1 MKKVTGLYS
-10 YSENNIRRF
+10 YYENDVRRF

-24 DSNGNV
+24 DSNGNI

-36 DIAEAQNLTI
+36 DVDKAKDLMV
-46 DLLRTKGYFTKE
+46 DLLRTKCYKP
-58 IAQKLRQ
+58 
-65 EENIFNFNC
+65 EEAEKIMGEKDIFNFNC
-74 KDENDVFAHI
+74 KDETDVFIHI
-84 KKANKDVRLNED
+84 QKANKDVRLNVD
-96 DFYAVIYDYDDFYDD
+96 DFYAVIDDYDNDKD
-111 EDFNVEIEKVGL
+111 KVGL

-137 KTVKNIRF
+137 NYVKNIRF
-145 NKKPKKNNKKFNK
+145 NKKFNK
-158 KRVLAGVG
+158 RRVITGAAIG
-166 ISVLSITAI
+166 VLSIAAI

-202 LDENIDKA
+202 LDKDIDKA

-226 QITAEQSSTNY
+226 QITAEQSSTDY
-237 YTYDTGW
+237 YTYNTEW
-244 TQPANSGSNVTLDPG
+244 TQPANSGSNVTSDPG
-259 TVDETLGGFQ
+259 TVDNSMPGFQ
-269 DPNVSID
+269 NPDNID
-276 EPTNNP
+276 NST
-282 NPPSESETP
+282 PPAESETP

-316 YSEEIDVPAGGEGEN
+316 YSEEIDVPAGGEDEN

-413 QEPIENTD
+413 QEPIENAD
-421 TVPVYQDENIT
+421 TVPVYQDGNIT
-432 TTNTTAT
+432 TTNTTVT